1 MMLKANN
8 RKKDTFRSPTEALFA
23 KANEQWDRG
32 KLKSAFRLF
41 LKGAK
46 AGDSGAQV
54 NLGYFY
60 DTGLGVK
67 HNRDLALYWYRRAY
81 RRGSSGAAS
90 NIGTVWRDEGK
101 LGRAIT
107 WFQRAVNLG
116 DGDANL
122 EIAKILLKK
131 EGQVGKAIV
140 YLKRTTK
147 AKPSDVTE
155 ASKQEARR
163 LLNQL
168 VRKKSPEE
176 VRG

>member
-1 MMLKANN
+1 VQAAPSN
-8 RKKDTFRSPTEALFA
+8 F
-23 KANEQWDRG
+23 
-32 KLKSAFRLF
+32 
-41 LKGAK
+41 
-46 AGDSGAQV
+46 
-54 NLGYFY
+54 
-60 DTGLGVK
+60 GVK
-67 HNRDLALYWYRRAY
+67 HNRDLALYWY

-107 WFQRAVNLG
+107 WFQRAVKLG

-122 EIAKILLKK
+122 EIAKILLRK
-131 EGQVGKAIV
+131 EGQVGKAIA

-147 AKPSDVTE
+147 AKPSHVTE
-155 ASKQEARR
+155 GSKQEARR
-163 LLNQL
+163 LLSQL